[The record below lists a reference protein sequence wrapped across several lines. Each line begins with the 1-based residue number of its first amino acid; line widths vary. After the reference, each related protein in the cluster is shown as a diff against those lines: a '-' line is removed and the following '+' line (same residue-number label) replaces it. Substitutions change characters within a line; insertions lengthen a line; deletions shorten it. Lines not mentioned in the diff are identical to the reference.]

1 MEAVKIREPL
11 PAPQRGSDP
20 DRGVDDVWPGRT
32 VDHVLVPLDGT
43 AFAQAAMSTAEALA
57 VRFGAEIHAID
68 VDAADP
74 AADLAGRAL
83 ELDSSLVCMSTRP
96 RGRISGA
103 FLDWTAGA
111 VLRGSGR
118 PIVAVGPLAER
129 PGWDPARRGWPPPL
143 SAGRIVACVDGSE
156 ESERA
161 LPEAAAWATALHKSL
176 TILTVIEDAPEPVR
190 PRPSVPHHRSRLGAA
205 QYLDSLVDRWDG
217 PTLHV
222 DRLVLRDPIGPA
234 SALRNHLG
242 RSPAAL
248 VALVAPDRSGSDRIR
263 WGATAEKIVRACPA
277 PCLLIQA
284 STGSQAGLL
293 DAGHWDLR
301 LVHSSRDDLG

>member
-1 MEAVKIREPL
+1 MQAVEVREPL
-11 PAPQRGSDP
+11 PPPQWGSDP
-20 DRGVDDVWPGRT
+20 DWGVDDLWPSRT
-32 VDHVLVPLDGT
+32 LDHVLVPLDGS

-57 VRFGAEIHAID
+57 ERFGAELHAID
-68 VDAADP
+68 VDPADHAAE
-74 AADLAGRAL
+74 LAGRAL
-83 ELDSSLVCMSTRP
+83 ELGSSLVCMSTRP

-118 PIVAVGPLAER
+118 PIVALGPSAER
-129 PGWDPARRGWPPPL
+129 PGWVPARRGWPPPL
-143 SAGRIVACVDGSE
+143 SAGRIVVCVDGSE

-161 LPEAAAWATALHKSL
+161 LPEAAAWATALHSSL
-176 TILTVIEDAPEPVR
+176 TILTVIDDAPEPVR
-190 PRPSVPHHRSRLGAA
+190 ARPSAPHHRGRLGAA

-234 SALRNHLG
+234 SALRNHLR

-263 WGATAEKIVRACPA
+263 RGATAEKIVRASPA
-277 PCLLIQA
+277 PCLLIPA
-284 STGSQAGLL
+284 STGSTAGLP
-293 DAGHWDLR
+293 DAGHRDLR
-301 LVHSSRDDLG
+301 LVHSSRDELG